1 MTTRE
6 KRSAEGEKE
15 RRKER
20 RGDGD
25 IRLVGHRPR
34 YIREPSAVWRAFR
47 TTMLSLRWDQIVGEG
62 NEHISRDPAVKA
74 QPARGSIPL
83 EYLDI
88 FVAVP
93 APAVYI

>member
-1 MTTRE
+1 
-6 KRSAEGEKE
+6 
-15 RRKER
+15 
-20 RGDGD
+20 
-25 IRLVGHRPR
+25 
-34 YIREPSAVWRAFR
+34 
-47 TTMLSLRWDQIVGEG
+47 MLSLRWDQIVGEE